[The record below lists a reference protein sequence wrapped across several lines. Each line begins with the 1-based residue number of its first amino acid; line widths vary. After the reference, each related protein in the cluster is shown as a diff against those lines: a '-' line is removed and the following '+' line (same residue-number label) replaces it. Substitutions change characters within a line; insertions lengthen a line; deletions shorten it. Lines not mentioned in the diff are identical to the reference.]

1 MEQILRIEHELAE
14 IKAHQAASDEQ
25 HKTIFTRLAQQDKL
39 LESVHSLALSVST
52 LTAAQEQM
60 DDKLDGVSK
69 DLQEIKDKPGRRWEG
84 LADKVWL
91 TIAGALIGALL
102 AHFGL

>member
-1 MEQILRIEHELAE
+1 MEQVLHIERE
-14 IKAHQAASDEQ
+14 IADLKAHQAASDEQ
-25 HKTIFTRLAQQDKL
+25 HKTIFSRLAQQDKL

-52 LTAAQEQM
+52 LTAAQAQM

-69 DLQEIKDKPGRRWEG
+69 DLQEIKAKPVKRWESI
-84 LADKVWL
+84 ADKVWL
-91 TIAGALIGALL
+91 TLAGALIGALL